1 MPGENKAA
9 VDVRAD
15 AHSLA
20 SPHPNPA
27 GSDTVE
33 NAQKELAMWFPE
45 GLVDNNPVLR
55 SQIYE

>member
-1 MPGENKAA
+1 MLAETKQWSI
-9 VDVRAD
+9 RTD
-15 AHSLA
+15 AHTPRS
-20 SPHPNPA
+20 SIRPA

>member
-1 MPGENKAA
+1 
-9 VDVRAD
+9 VRAD

-33 NAQKELAMWFPE
+33 NAQKELVMWFPE

>member
-1 MPGENKAA
+1 M
-9 VDVRAD
+9 RAD
-15 AHSLA
+15 AHTPPRPTIRL
-20 SPHPNPA
+20 A